1 MPLRRTRSRRP
12 FRSSTNRDISRGRR
26 AETRPADGMQKTG
39 WNRTKVPP
47 RFSFFRQGGCS
58 GDYSGTVTGETDKRK
73 HTGPGHCY
81 APVTASQAKRGDMPA
96 DAVRKISVRASPTKG
111 SPRSTRMST
120 RCSGSGDRSRNV
132 TPHAP
137 QHNMKRAESLA
148 GFRSLTVAGSAGNQ
162 YCSFSLGKSP
172 DFTSSM

>member
-26 AETRPADGMQKTG
+26 AQPDLPRNTQKRG
-39 WNRTKVPP
+39 
-47 RFSFFRQGGCS
+47 
-58 GDYSGTVTGETDKRK
+58 GTVQRFRPVFLSFCKEVVPEITPERLQVKR
-73 HTGPGHCY
+73 TSESTRDPGI
-81 APVTASQAKRGDMPA
+81 ATPRQASQAKRGNMPA
-96 DAVRKISVRASPTKG
+96 DAVRKTSVRASPTKG
-111 SPRSTRMST
+111 LPRNTRMST
-120 RCSGSGDRSRNV
+120 RCSGSGDRSRSV

-137 QHNMKRAESLA
+137 QHNTKRAESLA
-148 GFRSLTVAGSAGNQ
+148 GFRSLTVARSAGIQ

>member
-47 RFSFFRQGGCS
+47 RFSFFLQGGCS
-58 GDYSGTVTGETDKRK
+58 GDYSGTATGETDKRK
-73 HTGPGHCY
+73 HTGP
-81 APVTASQAKRGDMPA
+81 APATASQAKRGNMPA

>member
-26 AETRPADGMQKTG
+26 AETRPADGMQKRGGTARRFRPVFLSFCKEVVPEITPERLQVK
-39 WNRTKVPP
+39 RTSESTRDPGIATPRQPPP
-47 RFSFFRQGGCS
+47 RRKEATCRQTLSGRSPCGQVRRRVCRGVPGCLRGARDRATGG
-58 GDYSGTVTGETDKRK
+58 
-73 HTGPGHCY
+73 
-81 APVTASQAKRGDMPA
+81 
-96 DAVRKISVRASPTKG
+96 
-111 SPRSTRMST
+111 RS
-120 RCSGSGDRSRNV
+120 V

-137 QHNMKRAESLA
+137 QHNTKRAESLA
-148 GFRSLTVAGSAGNQ
+148 GFRSLTVARSAGNQ